1 MNYFKRIF
9 IVHLKAAEV
18 WSWLLPILRPSAFCL
33 VPVVPGTEFPGENNQ
48 IQTLK
53 LSICKYKAR
62 SIDNVLMSRTY
73 LFNHLF
79 YVTQFS
85 FTLCVLSC
93 QNPKPNF
100 FVQLCGPAE

>member
-18 WSWLLPILRPSAFCL
+18 WSWLLPNLRPSAFCQ
-33 VPVVPGTEFPGENNQ
+33 VPVVPGAEFPGENNQ

-62 SIDNVLMSRTY
+62 SIDNVLMSGTY
-73 LFNHLF
+73 LSNHLF

-85 FTLCVLSC
+85 FALCVLSC
-93 QNPKPNF
+93 QGAKLNF